1 MRDRDK
7 SIAVFYFTD
16 DGEVEDD
23 LAGDVFERKVG
34 AVFLAVDVE
43 DTEEDAVGTTA
54 VGGVDARPPLAEGV
68 LLALADTLPAQTRD
82 DNEGPALGEAEHV
95 GFAGD
100 FPALDVLE
108 GFIEGS

>member
-34 AVFLAVDVE
+34 AVFLAVDV
-43 DTEEDAVGTTA
+43 
-54 VGGVDARPPLAEGV
+54 
-68 LLALADTLPAQTRD
+68 
-82 DNEGPALGEAEHV
+82 
-95 GFAGD
+95 
-100 FPALDVLE
+100 
-108 GFIEGS
+108 